1 MLDFEGKQ
9 FYKIAVEA
17 KYDTGRTTV
26 GYAVV
31 RVYDLNDPPV
41 VQSNTGNSAAYI
53 DGMAVLG
60 WVPGKPFGMI
70 SGPVLSASDPEGC
83 SVVYAIANVYIP
95 AQTALPWMHRTHLIC

>member
-17 KYDTGRTTV
+17 KDETGRTTV

-31 RVYDLNDPPV
+31 RLYDLNDPPV
-41 VQSNTGNSAAYI
+41 VQSNTANTATDI

-60 WVPGKPFGMI
+60 WVPG
-70 SGPVLSASDPEGC
+70 EGIRYDQWAC
-83 SVVYAIANVYIP
+83 TFRLRP
-95 AQTALPWMHRTHLIC
+95 